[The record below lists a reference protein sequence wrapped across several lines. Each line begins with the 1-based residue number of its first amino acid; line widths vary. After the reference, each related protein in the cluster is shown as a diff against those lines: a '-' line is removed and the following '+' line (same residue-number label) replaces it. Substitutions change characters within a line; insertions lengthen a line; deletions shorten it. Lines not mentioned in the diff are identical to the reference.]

1 MSNLNEAIIAAAGG
15 VPVVLS
21 EWYDRPMTD
30 KKTEIS
36 DRERERRAKQQA
48 QQQQKH
54 GGPPGQSN
62 KQGGYNPANV
72 VQRVTKN
79 TGRGT

>member
-1 MSNLNEAIIAAAGG
+1 
-15 VPVVLS
+15 
-21 EWYDRPMTD
+21 MTD

-48 QQQQKH
+48 QQQQQKH
-54 GGPPGQSN
+54 GGPPGQAN
-62 KQGGYNPANV
+62 TKQGGYSPANV
-72 VQRVTKN
+72 VQRVTKS